1 MEGPDEPVFSDFR
14 DAEILVAS
22 NKGQVFSELISSFD
36 NQIDISKS
44 KGEKEKT
51 KSNPSFGHGSS
62 SKIKIF
68 MFEDYPIETLS
79 KKKLPKVDSVM
90 LNFFHHLIS
99 DEGRAQNNNKH
110 TLATKEAVKSSF

>member
-1 MEGPDEPVFSDFR
+1 MEGPDEPVFSGFR

-51 KSNPSFGHGSS
+51 KSNLFWT
-62 SKIKIF
+62 KF
-68 MFEDYPIETLS
+68 
-79 KKKLPKVDSVM
+79 KLQSQD
-90 LNFFHHLIS
+90 FHVWWLPHWNS
-99 DEGRAQNNNKH
+99 Q
-110 TLATKEAVKSSF
+110 

>member
-1 MEGPDEPVFSDFR
+1 MEGPDEPVFSGFR

-51 KSNPSFGHGSS
+51 KSKPSYGQGLF
-62 SKIKIF
+62 KL
-68 MFEDYPIETLS
+68 LS
-79 KKKLPKVDSVM
+79 QDFHVWWLPHW
-90 LNFFHHLIS
+90 NWGWAA
-99 DEGRAQNNNKH
+99 EKH
-110 TLATKEAVKSSF
+110 I